1 MSPGIRSNAR
11 PGTSLPGLFLL
22 AAARPHLL
30 LPAWLAAL
38 TGAALG
44 PSAGQTIAPSHILAG
59 VACWSLTLL
68 AVNLVNLLTDQASD
82 LANGKNL
89 AWRGVVGPDLLGATA
104 AGASLLGVAGAILL
118 APQILLPVLAGL
130 GLGLAYCL
138 PPTRLCARPG
148 LDLLAHLAG
157 YALLAPW
164 TGSLLAGAPAAGPA
178 PLAVLYLVPLVG
190 VSFLLT
196 AVLDLP
202 GDRATGKRTS
212 AVWLAR
218 KWTALDGW
226 AAGPWR
232 RRSIIVGVAGGVLLA
247 GLPGLV
253 RWPGLL
259 WPLGMWVVL
268 GYLVQGLAR
277 TAK

>member
-104 AGASLLGVAGAILL
+104 AGASSPAR
-118 APQILLPVLAGL
+118 PTFM
-130 GLGLAYCL
+130 
-138 PPTRLCARPG
+138 PTRNASTATKNVARPK
-148 LDLLAHLAG
+148 
-157 YALLAPW
+157 
-164 TGSLLAGAPAAGPA
+164 AA
-178 PLAVLYLVPLVG
+178 
-190 VSFLLT
+190 S
-196 AVLDLP
+196 
-202 GDRATGKRTS
+202 
-212 AVWLAR
+212 
-218 KWTALDGW
+218 
-226 AAGPWR
+226 
-232 RRSIIVGVAGGVLLA
+232 
-247 GLPGLV
+247 
-253 RWPGLL
+253 
-259 WPLGMWVVL
+259 
-268 GYLVQGLAR
+268 
-277 TAK
+277 